1 MCPLGPPQ
9 NQHIFKSHLNYLS
22 LKLSGLLIVKLE
34 LALGGT
40 LIVVHMQQMFGTDIQ
55 DK

>member
-1 MCPLGPPQ
+1 MK
-9 NQHIFKSHLNYLS
+9 I
-22 LKLSGLLIVKLE
+22 E

-40 LIVVHMQQMFGTDIQ
+40 LIVVHMQQMFGPDIQ